1 MTDLEFD
8 RFLTTSPNL
17 LVAPAGY
24 GKTHTIA
31 KSVDALRK
39 NGVKRQMHVFK
50 GRFAVVEIRKQ
61 KNLLGIDLFKRKL
74 QL

>member
-8 RFLTTSPNL
+8 RFLNTSPNL

-31 KSVDALRK
+31 KSVDVLQK
-39 NGVKRQMHVFK
+39 NGNDSILVLTCKR
-50 GRFAVVEIRKQ
+50 
-61 KNLLGIDLFKRKL
+61 
-74 QL
+74 